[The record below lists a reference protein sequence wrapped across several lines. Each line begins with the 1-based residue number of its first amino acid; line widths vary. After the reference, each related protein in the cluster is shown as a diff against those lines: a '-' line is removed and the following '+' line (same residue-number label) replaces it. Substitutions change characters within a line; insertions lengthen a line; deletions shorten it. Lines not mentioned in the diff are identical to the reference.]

1 MVVGI
6 QTFGDRIVVS
16 DVQESVHFLRY
27 RRAENQLIIFAD
39 DTTPR
44 WVTTTCLLDYATV
57 ASMIFLSQ
65 YFRLIIFAI
74 SDVV

>member
-1 MVVGI
+1 MIVGI
-6 QTFGDRIVVS
+6 QNFGDRIIVS

-44 WVTTTCLLDYATV
+44 WVTVTCMLDFSTV
-57 ASMIFLSQ
+57 ASKLKSSI
-65 YFRLIIFAI
+65 YTT
-74 SDVV
+74 

>member
-1 MVVGI
+1 MIVGI
-6 QTFGDRIVVS
+6 QNFGDRIIVS

-44 WVTTTCLLDYATV
+44 WVTVTCMLDFSTV
-57 ASMIFLSQ
+57 ASKFKYL
-65 YFRLIIFAI
+65 L
-74 SDVV
+74 VC

>member
-1 MVVGI
+1 MIVGI
-6 QTFGDRIVVS
+6 QNFGDRIIVS

-44 WVTTTCLLDYATV
+44 WVTVTCMLDFSTV
-57 ASMIFLSQ
+57 ASKFKHL
-65 YFRLIIFAI
+65 L
-74 SDVV
+74 VC

>member
-39 DTTPR
+39 DITPR

-57 ASMIFLSQ
+57 ASMI
-65 YFRLIIFAI
+65 
-74 SDVV
+74 